1 MHRPMQFLTTVNVGS
16 GRVSHAWKHG
26 VADVISI
33 LSESDLRGDGFCPRV
48 AVVDG
53 GNLIFGCQCYQLN
66 ARRHIVAAAS
76 IGVCIHATLVS
87 CKCTKKHQRSCCVNW
102 CDEAVDAVR
111 YSVTKSIQHC
121 SINLAIHC
129 LLPGCLLEEGNACPV
144 GVAL

>member
-1 MHRPMQFLTTVNVGS
+1 MQFLTTVNVGS

-66 ARRHIVAAAS
+66 ARIHIVAAAS
-76 IGVCIHATLVS
+76 IGVCAFMRRSYHANAQKNT
-87 CKCTKKHQRSCCVNW
+87 
-102 CDEAVDAVR
+102 
-111 YSVTKSIQHC
+111 SV
-121 SINLAIHC
+121 A
-129 LLPGCLLEEGNACPV
+129 A
-144 GVAL
+144 A

>member
-1 MHRPMQFLTTVNVGS
+1 MQFLTTVNVGS

-53 GNLIFGCQCYQLN
+53 GSLIFGCQRYQLN
-66 ARRHIVAAAS
+66 AIIHIVAAAS
-76 IGVCIHATLVS
+76 IGVHS
-87 CKCTKKHQRSCCVNW
+87 CDARIMQMHKKHQRSCCVNW